1 MRNKKIMYTVFSI
14 VIVMIYLVR
23 ANSVSHSQAYIDIG
37 IQGFLLIMALGIGG
51 VLYLKKEVSS
61 KFKIGVLLIVLALF
75 VSYPLYNDYL
85 VYSHDIN
92 FHLVRIEG
100 LKEAL
105 SDFQIPAR
113 IHPIENN
120 GYGYA
125 TSLLYPELFLY
136 IPAILMLLNT
146 SMVFSFKIFLIL
158 INLAAIYSMYI
169 SVKRISKSTT
179 SGVVAAIIFATANYR
194 LENVFTRASV
204 GEALALAFLP
214 IVIWG
219 LYELLV
225 GDKKKWYIF
234 VIGFTFII
242 QSHMLSIILATIVC
256 IMLGLYYIKKI
267 LKEKR
272 YKEILISIVAVILLN
287 MWFMV
292 PFLDAYSLNLNV
304 KNTDEEAKAFAFEKY
319 TVIPA
324 QLFNL
329 FDTAY
334 SLNVTNDN
342 EEGME
347 EEMSYSIGILCSI
360 GLIIGV
366 IYCIKNKESED
377 DFIKFIR
384 MLCVIAVIFLI
395 LSTTIV
401 PWKELQDQFGLIKRL
416 CLTMQFGWRFLG
428 ITTVAITIAMSIII
442 GKYVDSKY
450 DENKDFLQNYK
461 IVFIIGLIAFLSVP
475 LFLGEYSKQFKYITN
490 SYKLNYDMTGQGE
503 YFIEGTNTSL
513 LTKNKF
519 ETSST
524 KIKINSFIKEGSKV
538 VVNYDNEEGSGYI
551 EVPLLYYPGYVAKD
565 ENGKKMKVV
574 CGENNVVRVELTKS
588 QQGTITVEYKEKA
601 SYIFGNIVSIATLF
615 GLAYYKRKA

>member
-1 MRNKKIMYTVFSI
+1 MKNKKIIYTVFSI
-14 VIVMIYLVR
+14 IIMIIYLLR
-23 ANSVSHSQAYIDIG
+23 ANSYSQSYLDIG
-37 IQGFLLIMALGIGG
+37 IQGVLLITALGIGG
-51 VLYLKKEVSS
+51 VFYLKKEVSS
-61 KFKIGVLLIVLALF
+61 KFKIAVLLIILALF

-105 SDFQIPAR
+105 GNFQIPAR

-158 INLAAIYSMYI
+158 INIVAVFSMYI

-179 SGVVAAIIFATANYR
+179 AGVVATIVFATANYR
-194 LENVFTRASV
+194 LENLFTRASV

-225 GDKKKWYIF
+225 GDKKKWYVF
-234 VIGFTFII
+234 VIGFTCII
-242 QSHMLSIILATIVC
+242 QSHMLSVILATIVC
-256 IMLGLYYIKKI
+256 MILGVYFIKNVI
-267 LKEKR
+267 KEKR

-287 MWFMV
+287 MWFIV
-292 PFLDAYSLNLNV
+292 PFLEAYSLNLNV
-304 KNTDEEAKAFAFEKY
+304 KNTDEATKAYAFEKY

-342 EEGME
+342 EKGME
-347 EEMSYSIGILCSI
+347 EEMAYSIGILCSI
-360 GLIIGV
+360 GLIISV
-366 IYCIKNKESED
+366 IYCIKNKDSED
-377 DFIKFIR
+377 NFIKFIR

-401 PWKELQDQFGLIKRL
+401 PWKELQDKFGLIKKL

-428 ITTVAITIAMSIII
+428 ISTVTITITMSIII
-442 GKYVDSKY
+442 GKYVDWKY
-450 DENKDFLQNYK
+450 DENKDFIQNYK
-461 IVFIIGLIAFLSVP
+461 IVLGIGLIAFLAVP

-490 SYKLNYDMTGQGE
+490 EYELNYDMTGQGE

-513 LTKNKF
+513 LTKDKF
-519 ETSST
+519 QTSST
-524 KIKINSFIKEGSKV
+524 RIRIDSFTKDGSKV
-538 VVNYDNEEGSGYI
+538 VVNYDNKEGRGYI
-551 EVPLLYYPGYVAKD
+551 EVPLLYYPGYVARD

-574 CGENNVVRVELTKS
+574 CGENNVVRVELTK
-588 QQGTITVEYKEKA
+588 QT
-601 SYIFGNIVSIATLF
+601 
-615 GLAYYKRKA
+615 KRNDYNRLPRKSKLHFC